1 MVRRQICCL
10 VSKTFSRIH
19 TSPSGKCIQ
28 KDTRP
33 ITTLALSGELS
44 IPLHQSMAC
53 AHPLFRFSVTAEL
66 LERMENCPAIESG
79 PTAVQPTARRP
90 ASFSAVQ
97 PPTACQSAGLSVCHS
112 PPARRPASLSLRLQE
127 PPAAVMLPPQPPK
140 RDLPAVGGT
149 APQQQSMVADY
160 SEGSPP
166 PRPPTPVSVIDGP
179 AVSPSTTPDLLRF
192 PRCDEVRLS

>member
-1 MVRRQICCL
+1 
-10 VSKTFSRIH
+10 
-19 TSPSGKCIQ
+19 
-28 KDTRP
+28 
-33 ITTLALSGELS
+33 
-44 IPLHQSMAC
+44 MAC
-53 AHPLFRFSVTAEL
+53 AHPLSRFSVTAEL

-97 PPTACQSAGLSVCHS
+97 PPTAGQLAGLSVCHS
-112 PPARRPASLSLRLQE
+112 PPARRPASLSLRRQE
-127 PPAAVMLPPQPPK
+127 PPAAVVLPPQPPK

-149 APQQQSMVADY
+149 AAQQQLMVADY

-166 PRPPTPVSVIDGP
+166 PRPPPPVSVIDGP

-192 PRCDEVRLS
+192 PRCDEVRMS

>member
-1 MVRRQICCL
+1 
-10 VSKTFSRIH
+10 
-19 TSPSGKCIQ
+19 
-28 KDTRP
+28 
-33 ITTLALSGELS
+33 
-44 IPLHQSMAC
+44 MAC
-53 AHPLFRFSVTAEL
+53 ARPLSRFSVTAEL

-97 PPTACQSAGLSVCHS
+97 PPTAGQSAGIGICHS
-112 PPARRPASLSLRLQE
+112 PPARRPASLSLLRQE

-149 APQQQSMVADY
+149 APQQQLIVADY

-166 PRPPTPVSVIDGP
+166 PRPPPPVSVIELAQDGP

-192 PRCDEVRLS
+192 PRCDQVRMS

>member
-1 MVRRQICCL
+1 
-10 VSKTFSRIH
+10 
-19 TSPSGKCIQ
+19 
-28 KDTRP
+28 
-33 ITTLALSGELS
+33 
-44 IPLHQSMAC
+44 MAC

-97 PPTACQSAGLSVCHS
+97 PPTAGQSAGCQS
-112 PPARRPASLSLRLQE
+112 PPARRPSSLSLRRQE
-127 PPAAVMLPPQPPK
+127 PPPAAVMLPPQPPK

-149 APQQQSMVADY
+149 ALQQQLMVADY

-166 PRPPTPVSVIDGP
+166 PRPPPPVSVI
-179 AVSPSTTPDLLRF
+179 VSPSTTPDLLRF
-192 PRCDEVRLS
+192 PRCDEDEVRMS